1 VITVNIPESVKPVI
15 EQITEIPAGDFEALL
30 AALSNTQPSL
40 KAEKIAAHAQAAL
53 PNPIPNLPGML
64 GAITNMITGPGN
76 YGVSVNEF
84 ASAVVSSVEQRLM
97 FPLRKKPIDRALLEG
112 RLVALFSVKSLIL
125 SARANDVQHQYGSL
139 FSSARIISD
148 MRTVFDPE
156 DSQPSG
162 ALIVHNL
169 KITSFRGGEFEE
181 TYFALDNADLV
192 ILRKVLDRAEA
203 KTASLESVIAK
214 TGLKYFES
222 K

>member
-1 VITVNIPESVKPVI
+1 
-15 EQITEIPAGDFEALL
+15 
-30 AALSNTQPSL
+30 
-40 KAEKIAAHAQAAL
+40 
-53 PNPIPNLPGML
+53 
-64 GAITNMITGPGN
+64 
-76 YGVSVNEF
+76 
-84 ASAVVSSVEQRLM
+84 
-97 FPLRKKPIDRALLEG
+97 
-112 RLVALFSVKSLIL
+112 
-125 SARANDVQHQYGSL
+125 
-139 FSSARIISD
+139 